1 MPPADGGQMMVHHG
15 GPRGGETMPLANL
28 MENIIQ
34 RTYHELTVLS
44 ELLPRKT
51 DMDRK
56 IEIVQFASRTRQLFI
71 RLLALVKWASTSNKV
86 DKCTEICNFLEQ
98 QSMLY
103 IDTADTLA
111 KMSRET
117 LVNARLPNFS
127 LPCAIDVL
135 TLGTYPRLP
144 TCIREKI
151 VPPDA
156 ITPTEKRQ
164 TLQTL
169 TKVIQYRLV
178 SSELPPQMRK
188 LRIENGRVKFH
199 VEHEFEV
206 ILTLMGDSPTI
217 PWRLLDINILVED
230 PDTGDGKSLVHS
242 LQVNYIHQLAQ
253 SRLVDNNRPLHDL
266 YKVLHSFCQ
275 SLQLEVLN
283 SQTLRL
289 IRERMGDNIR
299 IDEYTV
305 GRCLVVSYWRDQ
317 TKKDKQDPV
326 VYKLKVHV
334 SEEDEGK
341 PLQISHSP
349 VMSAEESHRVGL
361 AIKSNHLSIERLL
374 MQTIEVRIHAKLKD
388 LSKEFQKYVIGQCE
402 MKDLPIALH
411 VPVLNPT
418 LEFEHLRVMM
428 DSQRGSILASLCGIE
443 GVQEVQEL
451 EEFLNSG
458 EWKNLGKFIVN
469 LRLQLVLIRCEKSV
483 QYLPTTCQKHLPLII
498 SPNHPLEEVSKSR
511 FYIRVPKQ
519 SSHYVIVALEESKN
533 RKVDIKYYMI
543 ETTPCTADGTDD
555 ELAEDVGSKLY
566 LRAGRLYPLDEFSFT
581 HGPYTKIYPESEESD
596 YEIQQ
601 KKRKL
606 LLGEYEGPKNKK
618 MKGSVYMIP
627 ELTYILS
634 SCEERLA
641 FVNLGLEFQKNGVVH
656 SGVQVDCEGT
666 CFCLS
671 IASMPDVPNIM
682 KETMEGLKKALLSLK
697 VRILCKPTRSWIVEC
712 LFARSPL
719 QSLSRKESGP
729 IQRVIYMH
737 EIKSED
743 SSKKVVLMILEE
755 WTSIANLYSLVKDF
769 SLVYNDT
776 RTKLHQCVNI
786 ESYSYRRLSML
797 YGPNRTNVV
806 NIQWRSDAKQFQL
819 SLGSVGQSPTINPHF
834 IMLTQIQQ
842 ELNCTRSLAQLSQV
856 LHETCGPMASINKL
870 PTAIVHAGAS
880 NLKQLFQNF
889 TIMPQSTTHVRI
901 SFRQVICI
909 DVHFRSNGIVAL
921 RDGAFSLFDNSKVV
935 DGFNPAP
942 MFKAFLTM
950 HVDDS
955 VTGLHM
961 RRISTAEDDN
971 PPSPIGMDAVDVFS
985 MSQQPSI
992 GSPASRRGDGG
1003 LRFPSPMTPPSNPHT
1018 PASPARMPGIAP
1030 SPSTNLIGTPSPA
1043 TLLTGGS
1050 PAPPQQIQIN
1060 SPGSFVPMPSPVSSF
1075 VTPQGPSPASRHGA
1089 ATSPGHP
1096 ALHSPQTMG
1105 KDGDLSKPSVQ
1116 LSHSSRMLPQKAWA
1130 ASIPTL
1136 LSNEAFDILLTP
1148 CMVAGAVCAVS
1159 PLERFLGCA
1168 FLRKNLPRIIQAE
1181 EELVTVPVQGTQPHV
1196 IQFKTEILQFRVSY
1210 NMNSF
1215 QSIHLNVQSTPDLR
1229 EHWPA
1234 EVLEVVQQFFELK
1247 IACPPFKLN
1256 TVRAFCRLIGTPIR
1270 VLKDCIEIMRME
1282 LCPDNRHK
1290 WSVQWCLTVPPA
1302 CAFVAPAGTPAVVFK
1317 KATGK
1322 MLFMLQFT
1330 KNVQQGGIEP
1340 QTMYTQLL
1348 YDINK
1353 NAIEQMQGPNL
1364 ARQIHTSQ
1372 YMAISQLLK
1381 RYSDMYQSSPE
1392 CLVFPAVREIL
1403 QKFDS

>member
-1 MPPADGGQMMVHHG
+1 MKMPPADGGQMMVHHG

-178 SSELPPQMRK
+178 SSELPPQMRKLRIELPPQMRK

-519 SSHYVIVALEESKN
+519 SSHYVEVSKSRFYIRVPKQSSHYVIVALEESKN
-533 RKVDIKYYMI
+533 
-543 ETTPCTADGTDD
+543 
-555 ELAEDVGSKLY
+555 
-566 LRAGRLYPLDEFSFT
+566 
-581 HGPYTKIYPESEESD
+581 
-596 YEIQQ
+596 
-601 KKRKL
+601 RKL

-682 KETMEGLKKALLSLK
+682 KETMEG
-697 VRILCKPTRSWIVEC
+697 
-712 LFARSPL
+712 
-719 QSLSRKESGP
+719 
-729 IQRVIYMH
+729 
-737 EIKSED
+737 
-743 SSKKVVLMILEE
+743 
-755 WTSIANLYSLVKDF
+755 
-769 SLVYNDT
+769 
-776 RTKLHQCVNI
+776 
-786 ESYSYRRLSML
+786 
-797 YGPNRTNVV
+797 
-806 NIQWRSDAKQFQL
+806 
-819 SLGSVGQSPTINPHF
+819 
-834 IMLTQIQQ
+834 
-842 ELNCTRSLAQLSQV
+842 
-856 LHETCGPMASINKL
+856 
-870 PTAIVHAGAS
+870 
-880 NLKQLFQNF
+880 
-889 TIMPQSTTHVRI
+889 
-901 SFRQVICI
+901 
-909 DVHFRSNGIVAL
+909 
-921 RDGAFSLFDNSKVV
+921 
-935 DGFNPAP
+935 
-942 MFKAFLTM
+942 
-950 HVDDS
+950 
-955 VTGLHM
+955 
-961 RRISTAEDDN
+961 
-971 PPSPIGMDAVDVFS
+971 
-985 MSQQPSI
+985 
-992 GSPASRRGDGG
+992 
-1003 LRFPSPMTPPSNPHT
+1003 
-1018 PASPARMPGIAP
+1018 
-1030 SPSTNLIGTPSPA
+1030 
-1043 TLLTGGS
+1043 
-1050 PAPPQQIQIN
+1050 
-1060 SPGSFVPMPSPVSSF
+1060 
-1075 VTPQGPSPASRHGA
+1075 
-1089 ATSPGHP
+1089 
-1096 ALHSPQTMG
+1096 
-1105 KDGDLSKPSVQ
+1105 
-1116 LSHSSRMLPQKAWA
+1116 
-1130 ASIPTL
+1130 
-1136 LSNEAFDILLTP
+1136 
-1148 CMVAGAVCAVS
+1148 
-1159 PLERFLGCA
+1159 
-1168 FLRKNLPRIIQAE
+1168 
-1181 EELVTVPVQGTQPHV
+1181 
-1196 IQFKTEILQFRVSY
+1196 
-1210 NMNSF
+1210 
-1215 QSIHLNVQSTPDLR
+1215 
-1229 EHWPA
+1229 
-1234 EVLEVVQQFFELK
+1234 
-1247 IACPPFKLN
+1247 
-1256 TVRAFCRLIGTPIR
+1256 
-1270 VLKDCIEIMRME
+1270 
-1282 LCPDNRHK
+1282 
-1290 WSVQWCLTVPPA
+1290 
-1302 CAFVAPAGTPAVVFK
+1302 
-1317 KATGK
+1317 
-1322 MLFMLQFT
+1322 
-1330 KNVQQGGIEP
+1330 
-1340 QTMYTQLL
+1340 
-1348 YDINK
+1348 
-1353 NAIEQMQGPNL
+1353 
-1364 ARQIHTSQ
+1364 
-1372 YMAISQLLK
+1372 
-1381 RYSDMYQSSPE
+1381 
-1392 CLVFPAVREIL
+1392 
-1403 QKFDS
+1403 

>member
-1 MPPADGGQMMVHHG
+1 MKMPPADGGQMMVHHG

-519 SSHYVIVALEESKN
+519 SSHYVGTQTVITLCGKSKAVLSPLIIHWRKSLRVDSTSGYPNSHHTMCVISPNHPLEEVSKSRFYIRVPKQSSHYVIVALEESKN
-533 RKVDIKYYMI
+533 
-543 ETTPCTADGTDD
+543 
-555 ELAEDVGSKLY
+555 
-566 LRAGRLYPLDEFSFT
+566 
-581 HGPYTKIYPESEESD
+581 
-596 YEIQQ
+596 
-601 KKRKL
+601 RKL

-682 KETMEGLKKALLSLK
+682 KETMEG
-697 VRILCKPTRSWIVEC
+697 
-712 LFARSPL
+712 
-719 QSLSRKESGP
+719 
-729 IQRVIYMH
+729 
-737 EIKSED
+737 
-743 SSKKVVLMILEE
+743 
-755 WTSIANLYSLVKDF
+755 
-769 SLVYNDT
+769 
-776 RTKLHQCVNI
+776 
-786 ESYSYRRLSML
+786 
-797 YGPNRTNVV
+797 
-806 NIQWRSDAKQFQL
+806 
-819 SLGSVGQSPTINPHF
+819 
-834 IMLTQIQQ
+834 
-842 ELNCTRSLAQLSQV
+842 
-856 LHETCGPMASINKL
+856 
-870 PTAIVHAGAS
+870 
-880 NLKQLFQNF
+880 
-889 TIMPQSTTHVRI
+889 
-901 SFRQVICI
+901 
-909 DVHFRSNGIVAL
+909 
-921 RDGAFSLFDNSKVV
+921 
-935 DGFNPAP
+935 
-942 MFKAFLTM
+942 
-950 HVDDS
+950 
-955 VTGLHM
+955 
-961 RRISTAEDDN
+961 
-971 PPSPIGMDAVDVFS
+971 
-985 MSQQPSI
+985 
-992 GSPASRRGDGG
+992 
-1003 LRFPSPMTPPSNPHT
+1003 
-1018 PASPARMPGIAP
+1018 
-1030 SPSTNLIGTPSPA
+1030 
-1043 TLLTGGS
+1043 
-1050 PAPPQQIQIN
+1050 
-1060 SPGSFVPMPSPVSSF
+1060 
-1075 VTPQGPSPASRHGA
+1075 
-1089 ATSPGHP
+1089 
-1096 ALHSPQTMG
+1096 
-1105 KDGDLSKPSVQ
+1105 
-1116 LSHSSRMLPQKAWA
+1116 
-1130 ASIPTL
+1130 
-1136 LSNEAFDILLTP
+1136 
-1148 CMVAGAVCAVS
+1148 
-1159 PLERFLGCA
+1159 
-1168 FLRKNLPRIIQAE
+1168 
-1181 EELVTVPVQGTQPHV
+1181 
-1196 IQFKTEILQFRVSY
+1196 
-1210 NMNSF
+1210 
-1215 QSIHLNVQSTPDLR
+1215 
-1229 EHWPA
+1229 
-1234 EVLEVVQQFFELK
+1234 
-1247 IACPPFKLN
+1247 
-1256 TVRAFCRLIGTPIR
+1256 
-1270 VLKDCIEIMRME
+1270 
-1282 LCPDNRHK
+1282 
-1290 WSVQWCLTVPPA
+1290 
-1302 CAFVAPAGTPAVVFK
+1302 
-1317 KATGK
+1317 
-1322 MLFMLQFT
+1322 
-1330 KNVQQGGIEP
+1330 
-1340 QTMYTQLL
+1340 
-1348 YDINK
+1348 
-1353 NAIEQMQGPNL
+1353 
-1364 ARQIHTSQ
+1364 
-1372 YMAISQLLK
+1372 
-1381 RYSDMYQSSPE
+1381 
-1392 CLVFPAVREIL
+1392 
-1403 QKFDS
+1403 